1 MNKIEKLEKIQ
12 DLFQK
17 GILNEE
23 EFLEEKKKILNN
35 QMEEQKLNVQYTSN
49 IIDTKQKEKTKNIKD
64 FIKSK
69 KYIIILL
76 VFILV
81 IILGIILIN
90 NRETNHNNNVE
101 NDNKISESLNENKK
115 IYITQDS
122 NVSLTG
128 KEFIGKFSDEL
139 MVETNDVVVTEVA
152 DTFVDNIKKYSIK
165 YKVKNTKTKNYD
177 VVFEEIYY
185 YNQLNNNIIA
195 KEISIT
201 SVSLFT
207 QTLYTTYNMSINE
220 WENMMLNGASNIF
233 QNLNSNSDEE
243 AIKKSTEYY
252 EYVNRLGN
260 NEQKDFTY
268 NDFKYTY
275 TLIGHDLLNV
285 IKKST
290 NDSNS
295 FTWLLL
301 AVDEN
306 SDLEEEIKI
315 WQNNM
320 NTEIDTI
327 ETNFIEEIY
336 KKYSVAEGCICSN
349 GDEYWLLD
357 KEGKKVYFDSVESFE
372 SAMQICGLNLLENN
386 SDEFNNNPQN
396 NYKDSI
402 KTDDKYINVP
412 NLIKMTEE
420 EAIELVEKLEIPY
433 EIKYSEDVSRSEGIV
448 LDQTTHTNVI
458 TNSKGEIVVAYNTTT
473 LKKGET
479 LAIIVNKYKDRT
491 INCKLHI
498 GCLVE
503 LYKKICQDQGITA
516 ETNNYKFNIE
526 INNEVVFNETISKNE
541 LIETI
546 KDGLSN
552 WENNYKEFD
561 SIEVLD
567 NVRRFGDCGL
577 IQTKEIYTGYGILD
591 CKISINGITLVSNHC
606 DLYHDDNGITE
617 TRIDEKKAFLIYEE
631 NDENKYNIT
640 FSIYYKEHGV
650 SG

>member
-49 IIDTKQKEKTKNIKD
+49 IIDRKQKEKTKNIKD

-81 IILGIILIN
+81 IILGIILGIILIN

-152 DTFVDNIKKYSIK
+152 DTLVDNIKKYSIK

-252 EYVNRLGN
+252 EYVNKLEN

-315 WQNNM
+315 WQDNI

-372 SAMQICGLNLLENN
+372 SAMQICGLNLLEQKSDIEENTNKNKTNKSNN
-386 SDEFNNNPQN
+386 SSVDTTITENETEKVYYSKSEGFDINEYLEDFKTNGLKYKITKVEDYDYKSNTVIEITP
-396 NYKDSI
+396 NYK
-402 KTDDKYINVP
+402 Y
-412 NLIKMTEE
+412 
-420 EAIELVEKLEIPY
+420 VEKGSTIEFKVADNTYTMNI
-433 EIKYSEDVSRSEGIV
+433 IV
-448 LDQTTHTNVI
+448 DTGYLLDLADIDFTVDH
-458 TNSKGEIVVAYNTTT
+458 GNTVQLT
-473 LKKGET
+473 LK
-479 LAIIVNKYKDRT
+479 
-491 INCKLHI
+491 INDK
-498 GCLVE
+498 V
-503 LYKKICQDQGITA
+503 Y
-516 ETNNYKFNIE
+516 
-526 INNEVVFNETISKNE
+526 
-541 LIETI
+541 
-546 KDGLSN
+546 
-552 WENNYKEFD
+552 FD
-561 SIEVLD
+561 
-567 NVRRFGDCGL
+567 
-577 IQTKEIYTGYGILD
+577 
-591 CKISINGITLVSNHC
+591 
-606 DLYHDDNGITE
+606 GITE
-617 TRIDEKKAFLIYEE
+617 LNSMSVAKAIGSITGKDTVEYKVEATIEGVKIQKEINYVIRCYDKNYSTFEIYAGG
-631 NDENKYNIT
+631 DY
-640 FSIYYKEHGV
+640 G
-650 SG
+650 GG